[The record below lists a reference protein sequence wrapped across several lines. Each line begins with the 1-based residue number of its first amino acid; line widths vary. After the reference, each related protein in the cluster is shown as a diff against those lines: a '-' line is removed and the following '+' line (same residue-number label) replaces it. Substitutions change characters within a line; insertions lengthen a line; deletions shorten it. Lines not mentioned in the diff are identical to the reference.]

1 MARITIAS
9 LQSTIT
15 ALEAQLAQARAE
27 LADITRERDGLLVA
41 QRPSRT
47 APAPA
52 HIEATRAGAQ
62 APRTAE
68 RPMSDYRRACAQAR
82 AMAMATGRAVRV
94 G

>member
-15 ALEAQLAQARAE
+15 ALEAQLAE
-27 LADITRERDGLLVA
+27 VTRERDGLLVA

-47 APAPA
+47 APAPRS
-52 HIEATRAGAQ
+52 HD
-62 APRTAE
+62 AE
-68 RPMSDYRRACAQAR
+68 RPVSDYRRACAQAR

>member
-15 ALEAQLAQARAE
+15 ALEAQLAQARAD
-27 LADITRERDGLLVA
+27 LAEVTRERDGLLVA
-41 QRPSRT
+41 QRPSRN
-47 APAPA
+47 APASRS
-52 HIEATRAGAQ
+52 HD
-62 APRTAE
+62 AE
-68 RPMSDYRRACAQAR
+68 RPVSDYRRACAQAR

>member
-15 ALEAQLAQARAE
+15 ALEAQLAE
-27 LADITRERDGLLVA
+27 VTRERDGLLVA

-47 APAPA
+47 APAPRS
-52 HIEATRAGAQ
+52 HD
-62 APRTAE
+62 AE
-68 RPMSDYRRACAQAR
+68 RPVSDYRRACAQAR
-82 AMAMATGRAVRV
+82 ATAMATGRAVRV

>member
-15 ALEAQLAQARAE
+15 ALEAQLAE
-27 LADITRERDGLLVA
+27 VTRERDGLLVA

-47 APAPA
+47 APAPRS
-52 HIEATRAGAQ
+52 HD
-62 APRTAE
+62 AE
-68 RPMSDYRRACAQAR
+68 RPVSDFRRACAQAR